1 MTAPL
6 PDPLTTAYYPLTFPD
21 VGQQGVHMAKAWLV
35 EGAVDVEKIQQA
47 LDRVV
52 KKWPMLA
59 GRVEK
64 TSRNRF
70 RIRIPLGD
78 LPAGYEAYTFT
89 SEDSELPLSHYTPLP
104 IPSFSRTL
112 PDALFISPATRKLA
126 LSSMGLST
134 YAAKSLPL
142 THWHVTRFPK
152 KGEESSCIGMTYSH
166 GVFDGLG
173 STFIVRAL
181 EVELAGREW
190 DVPGPA
196 MPMELRVYENELEVL
211 LRNEVSEAE
220 TARDERGEKQ
230 ESLESIVAR
239 FSGMCVSGLW
249 GMLLYMERCLW
260 IAWREVPAQ
269 YGVIIPYQV
278 HTKFAEELRRE
289 AKAAGLDD
297 ARAGTGDAIF
307 AWLLKTVY
315 TDTVN
320 PVRRNRT
327 VGMFTLATLRN
338 EWGGKLT
345 LYPHNCILG
354 TSGNPALTSGEIAAL
369 PTHHLAH
376 TLAKARLSASRLQDA
391 RWYWRMWQAAD
402 RIWPMGMVVPAAV
415 TDDAW
420 TLTNVSVA
428 RAAEIDLGPAG
439 GGKTLTNYVFGLVP
453 VVAPLQVCIINGR
466 LGNGDLVV
474 ACLVTE
480 RKGRAIEEG
489 LRTLLAGY
497 A

>member
-6 PDPLTTAYYPLTFPD
+6 PDPLTPAYYPLTFPD
-21 VGQQGVHMAKAWLV
+21 VGQQGVDMAKAWLV

-196 MPMELRVYENELEVL
+196 MPMEPRVYENELEVL

-220 TARDERGEKQ
+220 TARDKRGEKQ
-230 ESLESIVAR
+230 ESLETVLVD
-239 FSGMCVSGLW
+239 CVEGGTRAVWCYYSLSSSH
-249 GMLLYMERCLW
+249 
-260 IAWREVPAQ
+260 EVR
-269 YGVIIPYQV
+269 
-278 HTKFAEELRRE
+278 EELRRE

-376 TLAKARLSASRLQDA
+376 TLAKARLSGSRLQDA

-420 TLTNVSVA
+420 TLMNVSVA

-439 GGKTLTNYVFGLVP
+439 GGKTLRHELF
-453 VVAPLQVCIINGR
+453 VAPLQVCIINGR

-474 ACLVTE
+474 TCLVTE
-480 RKGRAIEEG
+480 RKVRAIEEG